1 MSIACGIMEA
11 KTPLSTPE
19 SEAAC
24 SVCSRVVIAWE
35 CGSCKMTNEDMMHRH
50 CHICG
55 EQHPICYLL
64 IGGPI
69 EPAFGGRRW
78 WGRCTKPINAMENN
92 NSNEVKSKSVS
103 KK

>member
-1 MSIACGIMEA
+1 MEA

-19 SEAAC
+19 KEAA
-24 SVCSRVVIAWE
+24 CSRVVIAWE
-35 CGSCKMTNEDMMHRH
+35 CGSCKMTNEDLMRRHCH

-55 EQHPICYLL
+55 QQHPNCYLI

-69 EPAFGGRRW
+69 EPAYGGRRL
-78 WGRCTKPINAMENN
+78 WGKCAEPIDAMENN
-92 NSNEVKSKSVS
+92 NSDEEGNNSKSIA

>member
-1 MSIACGIMEA
+1 MEA

-19 SEAAC
+19 KKAA
-24 SVCSRVVIAWE
+24 CSRVVIAWE
-35 CGSCKMTNEDMMHRH
+35 CGSCKMTNEDMMRHH

-55 EQHPICYLL
+55 DQRPICYLI

-69 EPAFGGRRW
+69 KSACGGRRW
-78 WGRCTKPINAMENN
+78 WGRCAEPIDAMENN
-92 NSNEVKSKSVS
+92 YSDEEGNSKSVV